1 MFGLTKREQRWKA
14 EQQAAE
20 VLVGLVGTLAQ
31 AASQVS
37 VAEAQTDAAELAR
50 LRGEAASFHMAYRMR
65 CDEETKAQAVEI
77 ERLRGLLHEL
87 ALAADAVD
95 GDGPAFERL
104 DAAMQAAMVAL
115 GA

>member
-1 MFGLTKREQRWKA
+1 MFGLTRREQRWRA
-14 EQQAAE
+14 DQQAAE
-20 VLVGLVGTLAQ
+20 ALIPFATAAINA
-31 AASQVS
+31 AASVRI
-37 VAEAQTDAAELAR
+37 AEAQTDAEELAR
-50 LRGEAASFHMAYRMR
+50 LRAEATSFHMAYRLK

-95 GDGPAFERL
+95 GDGQAFERL